1 MSLFGTK
8 KPSSEPVVPEA
19 VVEHKQSIGNQVM
32 EALGVGEG
40 ANEYNKVE
48 ETEVMMPAKNQSQ
61 LAAEEMVKQHE
72 NICVISKDAIIRGGI
87 EAKDALVVAGHV
99 IGPVS
104 TSTLTCVGDSCY
116 IEGPVVCDEL
126 QMHGGKIKGDVTASR
141 KADINGTIEGNI
153 ACGVNMEASFGE
165 HAVVSGNYIQ
175 CSVLRVE
182 PGAQIAAKIQMGK
195 NKDSVKPDTSQKED
209 KAKRPAGAE
218 TNTDGPNT

>member
-40 ANEYNKVE
+40 ANEYNKDE

-87 EAKDALVVAGHV
+87 EAKDALVYGCGRYRFRRSFETGCLRGVLYEEESYGYHGKCGGCTYADGWLRW
-99 IGPVS
+99 S
-104 TSTLTCVGDSCY
+104 NY
-116 IEGPVVCDEL
+116 L
-126 QMHGGKIKGDVTASR
+126 QFRGYVFQR
-141 KADINGTIEGNI
+141 NGTRH
-153 ACGVNMEASFGE
+153 SF
-165 HAVVSGNYIQ
+165 
-175 CSVLRVE
+175 
-182 PGAQIAAKIQMGK
+182 
-195 NKDSVKPDTSQKED
+195 
-209 KAKRPAGAE
+209 
-218 TNTDGPNT
+218 

>member
-1 MSLFGTK
+1 
-8 KPSSEPVVPEA
+8 
-19 VVEHKQSIGNQVM
+19 
-32 EALGVGEG
+32 
-40 ANEYNKVE
+40 
-48 ETEVMMPAKNQSQ
+48 MMPAKNQSQ

-126 QMHGGKIKGDVTASR
+126 QMHGGKIKGNVTASR

-165 HAVVSGNYIQ
+165 HAVVSGDYIQ

-182 PGAQIAAKIQMGK
+182 PGAQIAAKIEMGK
-195 NKDSVKPDTSQKED
+195 NKDSVKPDTSPKED

>member
-19 VVEHKQSIGNQVM
+19 VVEHKHSIGNQVM

-40 ANEYNKVE
+40 ANEYNKDE

-126 QMHGGKIKGDVTASR
+126 QMHGGKIKG
-141 KADINGTIEGNI
+141 NI